1 MPNTKPAAADDNP
14 NIKMIND
21 TAYLQEG
28 EVTLEVANLAEVKN
42 AIVVIAKLRRQAIEA
57 IDVDE
62 EQEEGEGTAV
72 TSVEFR
78 VEGDSVI
85 AHVTQGLVD

>member
-1 MPNTKPAAADDNP
+1 MSADV
-14 NIKMIND
+14 KMIRD
-21 TAYLQEG
+21 EDYIQEG
-28 EVTLEVANLAEVKN
+28 EVTLEVSNLAEVKN
-42 AIVVIAKLRRQAIEA
+42 AIAVINKLRRQAIAE

-62 EQEEGEGTAV
+62 EQPEGEGTAV

-78 VEGDSVI
+78 IEGDTVI

>member
-1 MPNTKPAAADDNP
+1 MSDDETNV
-14 NIKMIND
+14 KMIRD
-21 TAYLQEG
+21 EEYIQEG
-28 EVTLEVANLAEVKN
+28 EVELEVTNLPEVKN
-42 AIVVIAKLRRQAIEA
+42 AIAVIAKLRRQAITA

-62 EQEEGEGTAV
+62 EQPEGEGTAV

-78 VEGDSVI
+78 IEGDKVI

>member
-1 MPNTKPAAADDNP
+1 MSDEPNV
-14 NIKMIND
+14 KMIKD
-21 TAYLQEG
+21 EDYIQEG
-28 EVTLEVANLAEVKN
+28 EVELEVTNLAEVKN
-42 AIVVIAKLRRQAIEA
+42 AIAVIAKLRRQAIAA

-62 EQEEGEGTAV
+62 EQPEGEGTAV

-78 VEGDSVI
+78 VEGDKVI